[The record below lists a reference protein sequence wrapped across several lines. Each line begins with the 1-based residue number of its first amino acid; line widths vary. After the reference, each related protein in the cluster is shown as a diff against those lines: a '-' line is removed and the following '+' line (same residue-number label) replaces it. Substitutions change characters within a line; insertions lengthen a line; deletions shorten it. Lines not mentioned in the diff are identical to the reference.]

1 MKDKDSIKTPQNDDD
16 EKIHVSQ
23 SVIQTARE
31 IQMKQLE
38 EQQKIQQELERKRA
52 EREKIKREEYE
63 RQLLEEKKELIR
75 LKQGQV
81 KKSEIIHEEAPEEK
95 KLTVWQ
101 KITNFFYHNKW
112 WLGIG
117 VLIACIG
124 IFLIYDLATK
134 RKPDYSIL
142 MVTQNDEIGYS
153 EAFIDYL
160 ESYCEDF
167 NDDGRILASVMYIP
181 YSDNAQ
187 YNYANGIDTKLTAE
201 FQTNDAVIVLGGE
214 KTTNFLDPEKVFVN
228 LEELYPDN
236 PNVDGYVFYLKDTEF
251 AERLGIP
258 EESVTDDM
266 FLAIRKPQK
275 LLYSDESELQK
286 TYDKDF
292 PIFDS
297 IIKDLTK

>member
-81 KKSEIIHEEAPEEK
+81 EKSEIIHEEAPEEK
-95 KLTVWQ
+95 KLTLWQ

-251 AERLGIP
+251 AEHLGIP

-275 LLYSDESELQK
+275 LLYSDESELQE